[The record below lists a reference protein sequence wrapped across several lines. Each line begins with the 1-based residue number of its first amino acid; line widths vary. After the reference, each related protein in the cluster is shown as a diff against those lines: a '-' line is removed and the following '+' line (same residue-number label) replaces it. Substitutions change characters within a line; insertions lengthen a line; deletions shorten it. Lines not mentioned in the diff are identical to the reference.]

1 MPYPKTVTH
10 WINNQ
15 PVTSASGSTF
25 QKINPATGEVISEV
39 TRGNAADVDTAIIAA
54 TAAYPIWH
62 STSVIKRAE
71 LLRAAAQLIQQR
83 SAEIAEIVQLET
95 GKSLKDAEGEAQ
107 AAMEM
112 GYFVAGEGRRYY
124 GKTTTSAMPNRTA
137 MMVRQPLGVCA
148 LITAFNTPL
157 PNLAWKVFPA
167 LLCGNTAVL
176 KPSEDVPYSAIWF
189 ANLLKEVGVPA
200 GVLNVVQGL
209 GKEVGE
215 PLVADPRVALV
226 SFTGSVTVGKQ
237 INKIAGERLAKVCLE
252 LGGKNPFV
260 VCDDA
265 DLDNA
270 ADFAVQSAFSNAG
283 QRCAAGSRIIVFA
296 SVYDR
301 FKTLFLEHA
310 KKFEVGPVINE
321 RQLNHMST
329 AVEQAVQA
337 GAKVLLGGKKIKG
350 LFYAPTILE
359 NVKSTDA
366 ISYTELF
373 GPITILYSVKNFQEA
388 LDLANQTDFALT
400 SAIHTSSIHRMQE
413 FQNNCVAGVI
423 SVNGPTHGSE
433 PHLPFGG
440 LKNSGTGWREAGT
453 EALDVYSDWKTIYIK
468 HFPGHV

>member
-1 MPYPKTVTH
+1 MAYPKTVTH

-15 PVTSASGSTF
+15 AVLSVTGATF
-25 QKINPATGEVISEV
+25 EKVNPATGEVLTKV
-39 TRGNAADVDTAIIAA
+39 TQGNAADVDVVISAA
-54 TAAYPIWH
+54 EQAYLAWRD
-62 STSVIKRAE
+62 TSVVQRAD
-71 LLRAAAQLIQQR
+71 LLRAVAQLIQQR
-83 SAEIAEIVQLET
+83 TAEIAEIVHLET
-95 GKSLKDAEGEAQ
+95 GKLLKDAEGEAI

-137 MMVRQPLGVCA
+137 MTVRQPLGVCA

-189 ANLLKEVGVPA
+189 ANLFKEVGVPA

-226 SFTGSVTVGKQ
+226 SFTGSVTVGQQ
-237 INKIAGERLAKVCLE
+237 INKIAGARLAKVCLE

-265 DLDNA
+265 DLENA
-270 ADFAVQSAFSNAG
+270 ADFAVQSAFSNSG

-296 SVYDR
+296 SVYDQ
-301 FKTLFLEHA
+301 FKQLFVERA
-310 KKFEVGPVINE
+310 KQFMVGPVINQ
-321 RQLNHMST
+321 RQLNNMS
-329 AVEQAVQA
+329 QAVDQAVHA
-337 GAKVLLGGKKIKG
+337 GAKVLIGGRAKG
-350 LFYAPTILE
+350 LYFEPTILE
-359 NVKSTDA
+359 NVKTSDA
-366 ISYTELF
+366 ISCHELF
-373 GPITILYSVKNFQEA
+373 GPITVLYPVSNFQEA

-400 SAIHTSSIHRMQE
+400 AAIHTGSIHRAQE
-413 FQNNCVAGVI
+413 FQTKCVAGVI
-423 SVNGPTHGSE
+423 SINGPTHGSE

-440 LKNSGTGWREAGT
+440 EKNSGTGGREAGT
-453 EALDVYSDWKTIYIK
+453 EALDVYSDWKTVYIK
-468 HFPGHV
+468 HLPDHV